1 MSAAW
6 RNSATLQRQFNPASP
21 LIAFRLHLTLSARA
35 TSIDVATLVW
45 ILKADSMSVGKTA
58 EGEQDCKKASKLKS

>member
-1 MSAAW
+1 MAQL
-6 RNSATLQRQFNPASP
+6 RNLAKTIQSGFTINCL
-21 LIAFRLHLTLSARA
+21 RLHLTLSARA